1 METALA
7 IENSSLEIDATVT
20 QNSRLDFPAVFP
32 GMHPASVEAKPK
44 NASGIGDEVRR
55 EGIQSRST
63 GKERDAETGLDFF
76 GAWKGSCMVANPSRL
91 IQTYRTG

>member
-7 IENSSLEIDATVT
+7 ENSHLETDACVAE
-20 QNSRLDFPAVFP
+20 NSRLEFRDVFAGMYPAIDE
-32 GMHPASVEAKPK
+32 VEPN
-44 NASGIGDEVRR
+44 NASGIDDEVRR